1 MKTILATA
9 IVVLS
14 ATAGA
19 YADSSRLDV
28 YPQPEVNRTVDYAA
42 TAAISK
48 GTSDDRA
55 ADRAN
60 GVSANHRMSFFHSPR
75 IADNYAE

>member
-28 YPQPEVNRTVDYAA
+28 YPQPEVNRTVDYSA

-48 GTSDDRA
+48 GDSDARADRA
-55 ADRAN
+55 ADRA
-60 GVSANHRMSFFHSPR
+60 SANHRMSFFHSPR
-75 IADNYAE
+75 ITDNYAE